1 MRTGRIAQV
10 LQEVNVSHD
19 AKIALE
25 HKVTSLEQEVT
36 VLCCKLQSSQQ
47 YQAAP
52 ARDTAC

>member
-1 MRTGRIAQV
+1 M
-10 LQEVNVSHD
+10 SHD